1 MAFGCANH
9 AKYSQA
15 LAVGCNS
22 EKIPTL
28 GSPGIVVREKKKR
41 LGGLDM
47 QLRIILISAMSEL
60 SSVPNTVCLTISLW
74 LSFLALPAFA
84 GSGIET
90 PSDSSN
96 SPASS
101 QNTRYGPLG
110 VLDSRSQYGLGIIP
124 EPFLVDDSDLEVN
137 EFRLDILDTRSGP
150 NHADLFKT
158 EVEKG
163 FGPVTV
169 ELELLYERDVNAG
182 VVSAGV
188 NSVNPG
194 VRLPIYQF
202 VSDYVDT
209 TFGVGT
215 EIALPVNTSRSKNTE
230 VVPKV
235 FNDLIVGEHFTLQS
249 IFGYSTLFGPGP
261 DRKTQHFESGFV
273 FGYAFQRNQL
283 PLPGVQQF
291 IPMFELK
298 GETAINKQAAG
309 RTGLVGDIGFRTN
322 LKAVHGIQPRLGI
335 GFVFPM
341 NDLARRDQ
349 HWGTITSLV
358 FDF

>member
-1 MAFGCANH
+1 M
-9 AKYSQA
+9 
-15 LAVGCNS
+15 
-22 EKIPTL
+22 I
-28 GSPGIVVREKKKR
+28 
-41 LGGLDM
+41 
-47 QLRIILISAMSEL
+47 LRIIL
-60 SSVPNTVCLTISLW
+60 SSGHMKGPSFSPNIFYLTLSLW
-74 LSFLALPAFA
+74 LSLLALPPFA
-84 GSGIET
+84 GAGT
-90 PSDSSN
+90 GTLSDSSN
-96 SPASS
+96 PPSS
-101 QNTRYGPLG
+101 AANTRYGPFG
-110 VLDSRSQYGLGIIP
+110 VLDSRSQYGLGVIP

-137 EFRLDILDTRSGP
+137 EFRLDILETRSGAR
-150 NHADLFKT
+150 HADLFKT
-158 EVEKG
+158 ELEKG

-194 VRLPIYQF
+194 ARLPIYQF
-202 VSDYVDT
+202 VSDFVDT
-209 TFGVGT
+209 TIGVGA
-215 EIALPVNTSRSKNTE
+215 EVALPVNTSRSKNTE
-230 VVPKV
+230 VVPKI
-235 FNDLIVGEHFTLQS
+235 FDDLIVGEHFTLQS
-249 IFGYSTLFGPGP
+249 IFGYSTLFGPSP

-273 FGYAFQRNQL
+273 FGYAFQHNGL

-309 RTGLVGDIGFRTN
+309 RTGLLGDVGFRTN

-335 GFVFPM
+335 GFVFPI

>member
-1 MAFGCANH
+1 MKGPSR
-9 AKYSQA
+9 SQNIFY
-15 LAVGCNS
+15 L
-22 EKIPTL
+22 TL
-28 GSPGIVVREKKKR
+28 
-41 LGGLDM
+41 
-47 QLRIILISAMSEL
+47 
-60 SSVPNTVCLTISLW
+60 SLW
-74 LSFLALPAFA
+74 LSLLALPAFA
-84 GSGIET
+84 GAGT
-90 PSDSSN
+90 GALSDSSN
-96 SPASS
+96 PPSSSAS
-101 QNTRYGPLG
+101 TRYGPFG
-110 VLDSRSQYGLGIIP
+110 VLDSRSQYGLGVIP
-124 EPFLVDDSDLEVN
+124 EPFLVDDSDLEVT
-137 EFRLDILDTRSGP
+137 EFRLDILDTRSGSR
-150 NHADLFKT
+150 HADLFKT

-163 FGPVTV
+163 FGPVTL
-169 ELELLYERDVNAG
+169 ELELLYERDVSAG

-188 NSVNPG
+188 NSINPG
-194 VRLPIYQF
+194 ARLPIYQF
-202 VSDYVDT
+202 VSDFVDT
-209 TFGVGT
+209 TVGVGA
-215 EIALPVNTSRSKNTE
+215 EVALPVNTSRSKNTE

-235 FNDLIVGEHFTLQS
+235 FDDLIVGEHFTLQS

-273 FGYAFQRNQL
+273 FGYAFQHNEL

-309 RTGLVGDIGFRTN
+309 RTGLLGDVGFRTN

-335 GFVFPM
+335 GFVFPI

>member
-1 MAFGCANH
+1 
-9 AKYSQA
+9 
-15 LAVGCNS
+15 
-22 EKIPTL
+22 
-28 GSPGIVVREKKKR
+28 
-41 LGGLDM
+41 
-47 QLRIILISAMSEL
+47 
-60 SSVPNTVCLTISLW
+60 
-74 LSFLALPAFA
+74 
-84 GSGIET
+84 
-90 PSDSSN
+90 
-96 SPASS
+96 
-101 QNTRYGPLG
+101 
-110 VLDSRSQYGLGIIP
+110 
-124 EPFLVDDSDLEVN
+124 VDDSDLEVT
-137 EFRLDILDTRSGP
+137 EFRLDILDTRSGSR
-150 NHADLFKT
+150 HADLFKT

-169 ELELLYERDVNAG
+169 ELELLYERDVSAG

-188 NSVNPG
+188 NSINPG
-194 VRLPIYQF
+194 ARLPIYQF
-202 VSDYVDT
+202 VSDFVDT
-209 TFGVGT
+209 TVGVGA
-215 EIALPVNTSRSKNTE
+215 EVALPVNTSRSKNTE

-235 FNDLIVGEHFTLQS
+235 FDDLIVGEHFTLQS

-273 FGYAFQRNQL
+273 FGYAFQHNEL

-298 GETAINKQAAG
+298 GETAINKQAVG
-309 RTGLVGDIGFRTN
+309 RTGLLGDVGFRTN

-335 GFVFPM
+335 GFVFPI